1 MAAGIFSGREDSR
14 DCNGRQAGESMKGIR
29 KRICELAGQAE
40 RVRGAD
46 SRQTG
51 HKKERKKS
59 LKGIKSRVWVAKI
72 HKVIDKAKS

>member
-1 MAAGIFSGREDSR
+1 
-14 DCNGRQAGESMKGIR
+14 MKGIR

-59 LKGIKSRVWVAKI
+59 LKGIRSRV
-72 HKVIDKAKS
+72 